1 MERADLEPNA
11 KPDERSAV
19 QSGDLERYG
28 RYRVPRRREPLIPG
42 LELHEVRKGVKPG
55 SRYVR
60 LVPRS
65 EQPFRSLGR
74 PDLLEAT
81 EAAIRPRTAVEAAWR
96 QFKRVLVGTPLAST
110 QLVHER
116 LTKVKALAVFSS
128 DLLSSSAYATEE
140 ILLILI
146 LAGTGAFSFSIPV
159 SLAIAALAAIVVT
172 SYRQTVRAYP
182 SGGGAY
188 LVAKDNLG
196 TLPGLAAGASL
207 LVDYTLTVAVSVAAG
222 VAAITSAAPA
232 LHDERVLLGVSFIG
246 LITLGNLRGLRESGT
261 IFAIPAYIF
270 IASFGSMLVVGLVRV
285 LLDSDL
291 QAAAPPNAVAAGTQ
305 GVGLLLVLRA
315 FSSGSAA
322 LTGIEAVS
330 NGVPNF
336 KPPESKNAATVLVW
350 MAIILA
356 TFFVG
361 LTVLA
366 HQFDVAP
373 SETKTV
379 VAQVAE
385 TVFGKTPLFYIV
397 QAATAMILVLA
408 ANTSFNGLPVLASV
422 MAKDRF
428 LPRQFSFRGD
438 RLAFSYGI
446 AALGAASAGL
456 LIIFGGE
463 VHRLIPLYAV
473 GVFAGFTLSQ
483 LGMVS
488 HWRSARGGGW
498 RRALVVNGV
507 GAVATGVVAV
517 IIASTKFMSGAWI
530 SLLGIGFLTYLLFAI
545 RRHYDRVSE
554 QLEVTTT
561 AKVTTGP
568 QEAREHTQAVLVPVD
583 DVNEAVR
590 RTVEYAR
597 TVSENVTA
605 LHVSDDAAEAE
616 EMRQRWEEVIPE
628 VPLVII
634 ESPYRSFIAPILT
647 YIDALDHSHPGE
659 TITVLLPELVP
670 ARPWHRFLHNQ
681 SAAHLKKALRARPNT
696 LVVGVPYR
704 LRE

>member
-1 MERADLEPNA
+1 MERTDLEPNIE
-11 KPDERSAV
+11 PDERSPAR
-19 QSGDLERYG
+19 SEDLERYG
-28 RYRVPRRREPLIPG
+28 RHRVPRRREPLIPG
-42 LELHEVRKGVKPG
+42 LELHEVRKGQKPG

-81 EAAIRPRTAVEAAWR
+81 EAAIRPRTALEATWR
-96 QFKRVLVGTPLAST
+96 QFKRLLVGTPLAT
-110 QLVHER
+110 RQLVQER

-146 LAGTGAFSFSIPV
+146 LAGTSAFNTSIPIA
-159 SLAIAALAAIVVT
+159 LAIAALAAMVAT
-172 SYRQTVRAYP
+172 SYRQTIRAYP

-196 TLPGLAAGASL
+196 TLPGLTAGASL
-207 LVDYTLTVAVSVAAG
+207 LVDYVLTVAVSVAAG

-232 LHDERVLLGVSFIG
+232 LHDERVILGVVFIG
-246 LITLGNLRGLRESGT
+246 LITLGNLRGTRESGT

-285 LLDSDL
+285 LLDGDL
-291 QAAAPPNAVAAGTQ
+291 QAAPPPNPIATGTQ
-305 GVGLLLVLRA
+305 AMGIVLILRA

-350 MAIILA
+350 MAVILT

-379 VAQVAE
+379 VAQVAQ
-385 TVFGKTPLFYIV
+385 TVFGKTPFFYIV

-422 MAKDRF
+422 MARDGF
-428 LPRQFSFRGD
+428 LPRQFTFRGD
-438 RLAFSYGI
+438 RLALSHGI
-446 AALGAASAGL
+446 VALGAASAGL
-456 LIIFGGE
+456 LIIFTGD

-473 GVFAGFTLSQ
+473 GVFTGFTLSQ
-483 LGMVS
+483 SGMVL
-488 HWRSARGGGW
+488 HWRKTREKGW
-498 RRALVVNGV
+498 TRALAINGV

-517 IIASTKFMSGAWI
+517 IIAYTKFTHGAWI
-530 SLLGIGFLTYLLFAI
+530 SILGIGFLAYFFTVI
-545 RRHYDRVSE
+545 RRHYRRVDK
-554 QLEVTTT
+554 QLEVTPPVK
-561 AKVTTGP
+561 APTGP
-568 QEAREHTQAVLVPVD
+568 QETREHGQVVLVPVD

-616 EMRQRWEEVIPE
+616 KIRQHWEEVIPE
-628 VPLVII
+628 VPIVII
-634 ESPYRSFIAPILT
+634 ESPFRSFIAPILA
-647 YIDALDHSHPGE
+647 YVDALDRSYPGE
-659 TITVLLPELVP
+659 TVTVILPELVP
-670 ARPWHRFLHNQ
+670 KHFWQGILHNQ
-681 SAAHLKKALRARPNT
+681 SAIPLKRALLTRPNT
-696 LVVGVPYR
+696 VVVGIPYR
-704 LRE
+704 LRG

>member
-1 MERADLEPNA
+1 MEHTDLEPDV
-11 KPDERSAV
+11 KPDERSAAG
-19 QSGDLERYG
+19 SDDLERYG

-60 LVPRS
+60 VVPRS
-65 EQPFRSLGR
+65 EQPFRRLGR

-81 EAAIRPRTAVEAAWR
+81 EAAIRPRTALEAVWR
-96 QFKRVLVGTPLAST
+96 QFKRLLVGVPLAT
-110 QLVHER
+110 AQLAHER
-116 LTKVKALAVFSS
+116 LSKVKALAVFSS

-146 LAGTGAFSFSIPV
+146 LAGTGAFNLSIPIA
-159 SLAIAALAAIVVT
+159 LAIAALAAMVST
-172 SYRQTVRAYP
+172 SYRQTIRAYP

-232 LHDERVLLGVSFIG
+232 LHDERVLLGVFFIG
-246 LITLGNLRGLRESGT
+246 LVTVGNLRGIRESGT
-261 IFAIPAYIF
+261 IFAVPAYIF
-270 IASFGSMLVVGLVRV
+270 IASFGSMLVVGLVRA
-285 LLDSDL
+285 LLDADL
-291 QAAAPPNAVAAGTQ
+291 RATAPPNAVAVGTQ
-305 GVGLLLVLRA
+305 GVGLFLILRA

-350 MAIILA
+350 MAVILT

-366 HQFDVAP
+366 RQFDVAP

-379 VAQVAE
+379 VAQVAQ
-385 TVFGKTPLFYIV
+385 TVFGETPLFYIV

-422 MAKDRF
+422 MARDRF
-428 LPRQFSFRGD
+428 LPRQFTFRGD
-438 RLAFSYGI
+438 RLALSYGI
-446 AALGAASAGL
+446 VGLGAASAGL
-456 LIIFGGE
+456 LIIFTGD

-473 GVFAGFTLSQ
+473 GVFTGFTLSQ
-483 LGMVS
+483 SGMVL
-488 HWRSARGGGW
+488 HWRRTREKGW
-498 RRALVVNGV
+498 TRALAINGV
-507 GAVATGVVAV
+507 GAAATGVVAV
-517 IIASTKFMSGAWI
+517 IIAFTKFTHGAWI
-530 SLLGIGFLTYLLFAI
+530 SILGIGFLIYLFTAI
-545 RRHYDRVSE
+545 RRHYRRVDK
-554 QLEVTTT
+554 QLEVTSPVE
-561 AKVTTGP
+561 APTGA
-568 QEAREHTQAVLVPVD
+568 QEAREHTQVVLVPVD

-616 EMRQRWEEVIPE
+616 EMRQRWEEVIPD

-647 YIDALDHSHPGE
+647 YIDAIDRSYPGE
-659 TITVLLPELVP
+659 TVTVVLPELVP
-670 ARPWHRFLHNQ
+670 NHFWQGFLHNQ
-681 SAAHLKKALRARPNT
+681 SSIPLKRILLSRPNT
-696 LVVGVPYR
+696 VVVGIPYR
-704 LRE
+704 LRG